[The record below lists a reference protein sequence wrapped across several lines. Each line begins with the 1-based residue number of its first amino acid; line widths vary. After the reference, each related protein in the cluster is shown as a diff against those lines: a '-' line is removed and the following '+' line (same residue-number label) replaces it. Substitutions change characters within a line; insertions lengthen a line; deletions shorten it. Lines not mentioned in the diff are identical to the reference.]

1 MTIRLYGK
9 LLKIKLVNHVWFSR
23 CELGS
28 KITDLILFIKR
39 SQNKSKALIIEEV
52 NKKSE
57 CIINI
62 HRRNKSTC
70 VLVLSL
76 AWIPLDDVYFYAVG

>member
-1 MTIRLYGK
+1 MTIQLYGK

-52 NKKSE
+52 KNQ
-57 CIINI
+57 NA
-62 HRRNKSTC
+62 
-70 VLVLSL
+70 LSIFT
-76 AWIPLDDVYFYAVG
+76 AETRAHVF